1 LLYIIYF
8 SIIVNKNIFFNN
20 ISSNINYDINSNND
34 IKNIIK
40 EQKEKEECEKDI
52 NDNQPKKNFSIRP
65 GDWYCG
71 YCNNL
76 NFSFRNFCNRCR
88 LSKFYWN

>member
-40 EQKEKEECEKDI
+40 EQEEKEECVKDI
-52 NDNQPKKNFSIRP
+52 SDNQPKKNFSIRP

-76 NFSFRNFCNRCR
+76 NFSFRKECNICR
-88 LSKFYWN
+88 LSKSFWY